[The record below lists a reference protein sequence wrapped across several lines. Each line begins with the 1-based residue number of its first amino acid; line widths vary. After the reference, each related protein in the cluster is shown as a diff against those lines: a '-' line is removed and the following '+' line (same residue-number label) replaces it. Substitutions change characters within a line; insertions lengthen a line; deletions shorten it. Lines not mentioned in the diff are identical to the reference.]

1 MRPIRWIPD
10 NTNLNFIGWRH
21 FTFALSFL
29 IVVVSFGS
37 LAVRGLNFGID
48 FEGGTLM
55 EIKTSGPADMADM
68 RGKLDGLGL
77 GEVSLQQFGA
87 PDEVMIRIK
96 KQEGDEA
103 AQAAAINSVKQSLGD
118 GVEYRRTEF
127 VGPQVGDQLKHD
139 GILAVTLAVL
149 GIMAYVW
156 FRFEWQYAVAAI
168 VALLHDCVAVLGLFS
183 LTQMEF
189 NLTTVAAV
197 LTVAGYSI
205 NDTVV
210 VFDRTR
216 DDLRKYR
223 KKRLDILINDANNQ
237 MLARSIMT
245 SMTVILTLL
254 CLLVFGGDVLRGFS
268 VAMTVGVLVGTYS
281 SIFVAT
287 ALLLYMPPRRSP
299 EGNTEKSAEKV
310 TAGDA

>member
-10 NTNLNFIGWRH
+10 NTRFNFIGWRH
-21 FTFALSFL
+21 ITFAISFL

-37 LAVRGLNFGID
+37 LATRGLNFGID

-55 EIKTSGPADMADM
+55 EVKTSGPADMADM
-68 RGKLDGLGL
+68 RGKLDSLGL

-103 AQAAAINSVKQSLGD
+103 AQAAAINAVKQSLGD
-118 GVEYRRTEF
+118 GIEYRRTEF

-287 ALLLYMPPRRSP
+287 ALLLYMPPRRTP
-299 EGNTEKSAEKV
+299 EGATDKSAEKA